1 MNTAKYFQRILN
13 FSFLQVIPVM
23 EGVDLASMRE
33 GMEVPFLVNNQT
45 KWISGILYSTVNFSE
60 FSVFV
65 LDM

>member
-1 MNTAKYFQRILN
+1 
-13 FSFLQVIPVM
+13 VM

-45 KWISGILYSTVNFSE
+45 KWISGTAYSTVNFSE
-60 FSVFV
+60 YSVSA